1 MSEIIEVIGKP
12 DIVVSDVDHWR
23 LSNLAVAVRH
33 RFPDVAEELQQ
44 EMVRASIA
52 EAGTIAPDVVTMGS
66 IVEFRKGAEEPRRI
80 ELVFPGDADIARG
93 RISIL
98 TPIGAAL
105 IGLSVGQSTGLR
117 ARDGRP
123 QELTVLAVEQPA
135 GV

>member
-1 MSEIIEVIGKP
+1 MSELIEVIRKP

-23 LSNLAVAVRH
+23 LSNLAVAARH
-33 RFPDVAEELQQ
+33 RFPDMAEELQA

-52 EAGTIAPDVVTMGS
+52 DAGTIPSDVVTMGS
-66 IVEFRKGAEEPRRI
+66 MVEFRKGADEHRRI
-80 ELVFPGDADIARG
+80 ELVFPVDADIAKG
-93 RISIL
+93 RVSIL

-105 IGLSVGQSTGLR
+105 IGLAVGQSISLL

-123 QELTVLAVEQPA
+123 QELTVLKVEQPA